1 MRLPENYIREMK
13 ELLGSEYPAYE
24 ASLSDP
30 VCSGLRINRLKVS
43 LPDWDPICPFVLE
56 PVPWTENGFYYGEE
70 DSPSRHPYYYAGLYY
85 LQEPSAMTP
94 ASRLPVFPG
103 ERVLDLCAAPGGKA
117 TELGAKL
124 EGKGLL
130 WANDISNSRTKALLK
145 NLELAGI
152 GNCCVTSESPARL
165 AEELPEY
172 FDKILVDAPC
182 SGEGMFHREPSM
194 VSYWE
199 ERGPKDYVPVQREL
213 LAQAASMLK
222 PGGMLLYSTCTFS
235 VKENEE
241 NIRWILEKEKSLKM
255 AKLQGWDGFA
265 PGRLGLSGCV
275 RIFPHKMKGEGHFLA
290 LLEKEGGKA
299 EVKTADRTFR
309 TKIPEEALTF
319 LSEIKRPDL
328 RERLFLK
335 KNRLY
340 QIPEGI
346 SLPEGLRYLRT
357 GLYLGEQKKNR
368 FEPSQALAMN
378 LKKKE
383 YEKCLDFP
391 PGDARVF
398 RYLKGET
405 VQVQEQT
412 KAGDKGWYL
421 VCVSGYPLGW
431 GKLDRGMLKNKYCPG
446 WRMQ

>member
-1 MRLPENYIREMK
+1 M
-13 ELLGSEYPAYE
+13 
-24 ASLSDP
+24 
-30 VCSGLRINRLKVS
+30 
-43 LPDWDPICPFVLE
+43 
-56 PVPWTENGFYYGEE
+56 
-70 DSPSRHPYYYAGLYY
+70 
-85 LQEPSAMTP
+85 
-94 ASRLPVFPG
+94 
-103 ERVLDLCAAPGGKA
+103 
-117 TELGAKL
+117 
-124 EGKGLL
+124 
-130 WANDISNSRTKALLK
+130 
-145 NLELAGI
+145 
-152 GNCCVTSESPARL
+152 TSESPARL

-299 EVKTADRTFR
+299 EVKTADQTFR

-335 KNRLY
+335 KDRLY

-383 YEKCLDFP
+383 YEKCLDFT

-421 VCVSGYPLGW
+421 ICVSGYPLGW

>member
-1 MRLPENYIREMK
+1 
-13 ELLGSEYPAYE
+13 
-24 ASLSDP
+24 
-30 VCSGLRINRLKVS
+30 
-43 LPDWDPICPFVLE
+43 
-56 PVPWTENGFYYGEE
+56 
-70 DSPSRHPYYYAGLYY
+70 
-85 LQEPSAMTP
+85 
-94 ASRLPVFPG
+94 
-103 ERVLDLCAAPGGKA
+103 
-117 TELGAKL
+117 
-124 EGKGLL
+124 
-130 WANDISNSRTKALLK
+130 
-145 NLELAGI
+145 
-152 GNCCVTSESPARL
+152 
-165 AEELPEY
+165 
-172 FDKILVDAPC
+172 
-182 SGEGMFHREPSM
+182 M

-299 EVKTADRTFR
+299 EVKTADQTFR

-335 KNRLY
+335 KDRLY

-383 YEKCLDFP
+383 YEKCLDFT

-421 VCVSGYPLGW
+421 ICVSGYPLGW